1 MLFFYLY
8 IAAFLGT
15 TSLTISEPIDGE
27 TYNGDWLT
35 IRAIVEN
42 ENEIPESVQYTL
54 NGQTAIDIPR
64 LSTDWYTYMQN
75 DLHHGFSESPAP
87 QDNTIFWTAP
97 ITGTVHEFPTPVVVD
112 GLVYYPQNIDGDTL
126 FALDAVTGDIEWMF
140 TGTGSTDDAVTVK
153 DGKLYTASDSIWC
166 LDALTGQ
173 RIWAFGGADDTGG
186 TPVVTGNYVYC
197 GYSSGGYSS
206 TIFCLDS
213 NSGTALWEK
222 EITGIP
228 VSCMTYWNNML
239 FVPTYGIVSVP
250 GKLFALDADDGSII
264 WEEEASSYLG
274 YWDSSPVIVDGDIYI
289 GDSDGYIRA
298 IDADSGET
306 IWEYYLA
313 YGGPSYDLITA
324 TPAYASGNIYIG
336 TNYQRIASLSS
347 FDGTPNW
354 EIPGTIHGSP
364 AVADSMVFYGERY
377 PLAGSVSLIALSC
390 SSGDTVWTLETTA
403 EGLHGSPSITDGILY
418 FPVED
423 GNLYAFG
430 SGLKYTYMDD
440 LYAQVG
446 ANELIATS
454 FEGGVPVAADTIS
467 FNVTGTG
474 IDLTSSQ
481 LLALSASPNPFVSS
495 AFISFE
501 LSVPGRTSIEIFD
514 LSGRSVTTLLD
525 SELVQG
531 EYSISWNG
539 CRQSGEEVSAGLYLC
554 RIQSGEVME
563 TTGLCFLR

>member
-1 MLFFYLY
+1 MLFFCLY

-27 TYNGDWLT
+27 TYIGDWLT

-87 QDNTIFWTAP
+87 QDNTILWTAP

-126 FALDAVTGDIEWMF
+126 FALDAATGDIEWMF

-153 DGKLYTASDSIWC
+153 NGKLYTASDSIWC
-166 LDALTGQ
+166 LDALTGE
-173 RIWAFGGADDTGG
+173 RIWAFGGADYSGS
-186 TPVVTGNYVYC
+186 TPVVTGDYVYC
-197 GYSSGGYSS
+197 GYSSGGNSS

-222 EITGIP
+222 EISGFT

-239 FVPTYGIVSVP
+239 FVPTYGTVSVP
-250 GKLFALDADDGSII
+250 GKLFALDANDGSII
-264 WEEEASSYLG
+264 WEEEASSCSG
-274 YWDSSPVIVDGDIYI
+274 YWDSSPVIVEGDIYI
-289 GDSDGYIRA
+289 GDENGYMRA
-298 IDADSGET
+298 IDAYSGET
-306 IWEYYLA
+306 IWEYYLS
-313 YGGPSYDLITA
+313 GGPTYDGITA
-324 TPAYASGNIYIG
+324 TPAYASGSIYVG
-336 TNYQRIASLSS
+336 TDFHCFVSLSS
-347 FDGTPNW
+347 DIGTLNW
-354 EIPGTIHGSP
+354 EVYETIHGSP
-364 AVADSMVFYGERY
+364 AIADGMVFFGEYY
-377 PLAGSVSLIALSC
+377 PFTGSVSVVALNC
-390 SSGDTVWTLETTA
+390 SSGNTVWTFETTA
-403 EGLHGSPSITDGILY
+403 EHLHGSPSITDGILY

-446 ANELIATS
+446 TNELIATS

-501 LSVPGRTSIEIFD
+501 LSVPGKTSIEIFD

-554 RIQSGEVME
+554 RIRSGGVTE
-563 TTGLCFLR
+563 TTGLCLLR